1 MGIRVAWVIY
11 SRHACLLAH
20 EDGREDDLCLLRA
33 GCWLSK
39 LALLVGNLGR
49 RVVGFGLA
57 SVGGVRC
64 LFKFPSLFFFSQ
76 LVAAEEQSFVVFGA
90 GRLARTC
97 EGLSGISR
105 PSLLL
110 CFVHLCRN

>member
-64 LFKFPSLFFFSQ
+64 LFKFPSLFFFFLNWLPRKNSH
-76 LVAAEEQSFVVFGA
+76 
-90 GRLARTC
+90 
-97 EGLSGISR
+97 
-105 PSLLL
+105 LL
-110 CFVHLCRN
+110 CSGPVDWHEHVKVSQGFLVLAFCCAFACRN